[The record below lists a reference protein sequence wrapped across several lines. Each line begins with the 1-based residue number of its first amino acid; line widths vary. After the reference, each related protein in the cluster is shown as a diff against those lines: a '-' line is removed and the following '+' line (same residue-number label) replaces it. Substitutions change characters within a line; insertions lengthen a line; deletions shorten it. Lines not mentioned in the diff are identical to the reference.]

1 MRHRKK
7 RSPHQAGKG
16 RLKVQRT
23 LVLGAL
29 CLSLF
34 LFGPHYQTLNRISIT
49 PGPVQ
54 AQNADA
60 QGSSASDGAADDTPS
75 EQDIA
80 DFASEYDKDGDGEVD
95 EPDDE
100 EAEEASEPDEAD
112 EADQEDDG
120 DDGDDR
126 DDGDD
131 GDDRDDLDR
140 ENEDDE
146 DDDGE
151 EEDDSSDVAHSG
163 KNRDDIDGE
172 ASPEFRLSGYD
183 RYHREGTL
191 RRLGA
196 REEMTPL
203 IAREEKL
210 LLEN

>member
-1 MRHRKK
+1 MRHRKN
-7 RSPHQAGKG
+7 RSRNGVGKA
-16 RLKVQRT
+16 RLKGQRT

-34 LFGPHYQTLNRISIT
+34 LFGPHYQSPNRISIT
-49 PGPVQ
+49 AGPVQ

-60 QGSSASDGAADDTPS
+60 QGSTASDGAVDDTPS

-80 DFASEYDKDGDGEVD
+80 DFASEYDQDGDGEVD

-100 EAEEASEPDEAD
+100 EADESSEPDEAD
-112 EADQEDDG
+112 EADQEDD
-120 DDGDDR
+120 R
-126 DDGDD
+126 DDADD
-131 GDDRDDLDR
+131 ADDRDDLDR
-140 ENEDDE
+140 ENEYDD

-151 EEDDSSDVAHSG
+151 EEDESSDVAHTG

-183 RYHREGTL
+183 RYYREGTL

-196 REEMTPL
+196 REELTPL
-203 IAREEKL
+203 IAREEKI